1 MPINLQDYG
10 KQIQQYKELRPTY
23 KGFAEGMRKLLTA
36 LAEPICPSVIVQA
49 RAKSVKSFADKVWL
63 REIRKKKPPYKD
75 PLKEITDLCAA
86 RVITHTKKEVE
97 AVGKRIRDKF
107 RIVEGLD
114 KVKLLQ
120 PAEFGYRS
128 HHFVVS
134 LREDVKYTQMGLEA
148 IPDSWRDLKAEIQ
161 VRTIVQ
167 HAWADIGHDRIYK
180 GEMTPTDTLR
190 REVAKLAAQLE
201 AVDDAFGQMV
211 AGIDVLR
218 GSAGRRLDVEDLQ
231 RELARLHILKQ
242 HLDRDG
248 ELDHR
253 IARLS
258 LSLGK
263 YGEVAQ
269 MNVPATDAW
278 TAPLHTCRAIAAVCE
293 KGDGGPAADKRSR
306 ACDELKEAISRD
318 VEFVEAHVRWA
329 ELCLKENPS
338 DALQRAK
345 LAFELAPLDPDAL
358 SCYVRLRLVV
368 TGDGDFIPLLQPTIK
383 KVSEECRRQAELG
396 FNPPW
401 SFYQLG
407 EMLCLLGGDEELD
420 GMEALIQAVQK
431 SPVPAPIEEAITR
444 QKHYLSVPD
453 AVPAA
458 QPALQLLM
466 LGMATRPFGSR
477 TKDPTFTRTK
487 SACVNQLDGPA
498 VIVAGGCDPSVQ
510 PRMEEY
516 NSLLD
521 AAFGHYK
528 GTIFS
533 GGTVQGIPG
542 IVGRL
547 AKESK
552 GRIRALSYLPA
563 QMPTDRTAV
572 KDTRY
577 EFHTTTGGKG
587 FTARE
592 PLQNWID
599 LFASDI
605 DPAEVSVLG
614 INGGKIAAFEYKLAL
629 MLGASVG
636 LIRDS
641 GREADQ
647 LQRASEE
654 QDIPGL
660 LLLPGDPMAVRA
672 FVMHWLPA
680 ELKPETRDRLARQF
694 HGHYVQQ
701 RKTQL
706 QADDRGLAAWE
717 KLTGENQDSNRR
729 KVDYYIHALAALGL
743 CAVQAEERKIKLYE
757 FNDDQV
763 EFLVKTEHGRYVA
776 ERLRAGWRPGPRNEL
791 QRQRESLVGWD
802 ELSDD
807 NKRRLR
813 EEVRLIPGLLAAAGF
828 EIQERATHNGA
839 NS

>member
-1 MPINLQDYG
+1 
-10 KQIQQYKELRPTY
+10 
-23 KGFAEGMRKLLTA
+23 
-36 LAEPICPSVIVQA
+36 
-49 RAKSVKSFADKVWL
+49 
-63 REIRKKKPPYKD
+63 
-75 PLKEITDLCAA
+75 
-86 RVITHTKKEVE
+86 
-97 AVGKRIRDKF
+97 
-107 RIVEGLD
+107 
-114 KVKLLQ
+114 
-120 PAEFGYRS
+120 
-128 HHFVVS
+128 
-134 LREDVKYTQMGLEA
+134 
-148 IPDSWRDLKAEIQ
+148 
-161 VRTIVQ
+161 
-167 HAWADIGHDRIYK
+167 
-180 GEMTPTDTLR
+180 
-190 REVAKLAAQLE
+190 
-201 AVDDAFGQMV
+201 
-211 AGIDVLR
+211 
-218 GSAGRRLDVEDLQ
+218 
-231 RELARLHILKQ
+231 
-242 HLDRDG
+242 
-248 ELDHR
+248 
-253 IARLS
+253 
-258 LSLGK
+258 
-263 YGEVAQ
+263 
-269 MNVPATDAW
+269 
-278 TAPLHTCRAIAAVCE
+278 
-293 KGDGGPAADKRSR
+293 
-306 ACDELKEAISRD
+306 
-318 VEFVEAHVRWA
+318 
-329 ELCLKENPS
+329 
-338 DALQRAK
+338 
-345 LAFELAPLDPDAL
+345 
-358 SCYVRLRLVV
+358 
-368 TGDGDFIPLLQPTIK
+368 
-383 KVSEECRRQAELG
+383 
-396 FNPPW
+396 
-401 SFYQLG
+401 
-407 EMLCLLGGDEELD
+407 
-420 GMEALIQAVQK
+420 VQK

-477 TKDPTFTRTK
+477 TKDPNFTGK
-487 SACVNQLDGPA
+487 MPAGENHLDAPA

-510 PRMEEY
+510 ARMEEY
-516 NSLLD
+516 HALLD
-521 AAFGHYK
+521 AAFGHYR

-717 KLTGENQDSNRR
+717 KLTGEDQDSNRR

-802 ELSDD
+802 ELNADD
-807 NKRRLR
+807 QRRLR
-813 EEVRLIPGLLAAAGF
+813 EEVRLIPGLLAEAEF
-828 EIQERATHNGA
+828 EIQERATHNAA